1 MVVICSLSN
10 SKIRLLLIL
19 KKHHYFIDKIFYVVL
34 YIFFIRSDSILGCHM
49 VMLQRAP
56 EILQCTPPTGHV
68 VTFHFQFLRVN
79 KEKCINCNY
88 ETK

>member
-1 MVVICSLSN
+1 M
-10 SKIRLLLIL
+10 
-19 KKHHYFIDKIFYVVL
+19 
-34 YIFFIRSDSILGCHM
+34 RSDNILSCHM

-56 EILQCTPPTGHV
+56 QMLQCTPPTGHV

-79 KEKCINCNY
+79 KEKLIDCNY